1 MLNVVIG
8 LVLIFLLYSLFATT
22 ILELLS
28 SLLAL
33 RGKHLERAI
42 RNMLDSGGN
51 DVFDRFRDNAL
62 YKQLSGRFV
71 GKTSPPSYLSSEK
84 FRSIL
89 FQAIGQNQEPGKLDE
104 LIERVPDG
112 GLKSV
117 LQQLRDDAQGDL
129 ESFKQRVELWF
140 NDVMDRASGW
150 YKRSIQSLLVFLGM
164 GIAVA
169 FNVDS
174 LQIYGQLSHDPD
186 LANQMALEAV
196 KVVAGRDTLVLAEQP
211 AEIQKQLYEV
221 VSQNLEALKSP
232 LGIGWD
238 NVVVSEMSVADWFL
252 KGFGWLVT
260 AMAISLGAPFWF
272 DILKKMVNIRSSG
285 KAIDGK

>member
-28 SLLAL
+28 SLLSL
-33 RGKHLERAI
+33 RGKHLEKAL
-42 RNMLDSGGN
+42 RNMLHSGG
-51 DVFDRFRDNAL
+51 DEVFDRFRQNPL
-62 YKQLSGRFV
+62 YQQLGGRFI
-71 GKTSPPSYLSSEK
+71 GKTSPPSYLTSEK

-89 FQAIGQNQEPGKLDE
+89 FQAVGEGEDPGKLDE
-104 LIERVPDG
+104 LIGRLPDG

-117 LQQLRDDAQGDL
+117 LKQLRDEARGDL
-129 ESFKQRVELWF
+129 DGFKQQVELWF

-150 YKRSIQSLLVFLGM
+150 YKRNVQRLLVFLGM

-174 LQIYGQLSHDPD
+174 LQIYGQLSRDPE
-186 LANQMALEAV
+186 LANQMTLEAV
-196 KVVAGRDTLVLAEQP
+196 KVVAGRDTLVLEEQP
-211 AEIQKQLYEV
+211 AEIQKELYDL
-221 VSQNLEALKSP
+221 VSQNLESLKSP

-238 NVVVSEMSVADWFL
+238 NVEARSLTFADWLL
-252 KGFGWLVT
+252 KAFGWLVT

-285 KAIDGK
+285 KQVDGK